1 MRHVKGNK
9 KLGRK
14 PAHRLSM
21 LRNQVMSLIEHEK
34 ITTTEAKAKET
45 RKMAER
51 VIRLA
56 SREGDDGVHRRRLVS
71 RVVTNREILKKLFAE
86 IGPKYVRRPGGY
98 TRILK
103 TGRRRGDNAEMC
115 VLELV
120 EGEAAQASGNN

>member
-9 KLGRK
+9 KLGRRT
-14 PAHRLSM
+14 AHRLSM
-21 LRNQVMSLIEHEK
+21 FRNQVMSLIEHER

-45 RKMAER
+45 RRLAER

-56 SREGDDGVHRRRLVS
+56 AREGDDGVHRRRLAS
-71 RVVTNREILKKLFAE
+71 RIVTNQEILKKLFAE
-86 IGPKYVRRPGGY
+86 IGPKYVKRPGGY

-103 TGRRRGDNAEMC
+103 AGRRRGDNAEMV

-120 EGEAAQASGNN
+120 GEA